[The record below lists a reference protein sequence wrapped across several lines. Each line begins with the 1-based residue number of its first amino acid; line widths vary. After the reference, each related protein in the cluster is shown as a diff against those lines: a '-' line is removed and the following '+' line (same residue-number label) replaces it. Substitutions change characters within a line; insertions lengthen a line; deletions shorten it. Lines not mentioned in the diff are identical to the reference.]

1 MAPAPCGQRGRNLT
15 SACIIELKIRSREG
29 YFSIISPD
37 LPGLHVCGESTESA
51 LSSAVLAV
59 KELFRRNR
67 HIDVDVMPVAP
78 TIDSFPTVAP
88 SFDRLVV
95 QPAH

>member
-1 MAPAPCGQRGRNLT
+1 MT
-15 SACIIELKIRSREG
+15 SACVIQLKIRSREG
-29 YFSIISPD
+29 YFSIVSPD

-67 HIDVDVMPVAP
+67 HIDVEVRPVASS
-78 TIDSFPTVAP
+78 IDSFPTVAP
-88 SFDRLVV
+88 SFDRVVV